1 MKFEVKLS
9 TTAIKQLDILN
20 RETRTRIKKHLKEL
34 KNDPFQKRALAD
46 IKKLKDFQNPTLYRI
61 RIGEYRAI
69 YTVSENEVRV
79 TEIFH
84 RSKGYKWLN

>member
-9 TTAIKQLDILN
+9 TTAVKQLNILTK
-20 RETRTRIKKHLKEL
+20 ESSDLIKKHLREL

-46 IKKLKDFQNPTLYRI
+46 IKKLKDFQNPSLYRL
-61 RIGEYRAI
+61 RIGDYRAI

-84 RSKGYKWLN
+84 RRKGYKWLN